1 MGAGYSI
8 RAKAETAEIYIYE
21 DVGSGWFGGVS
32 AKQFAD
38 DLKALGAVSQID
50 LRINSY
56 GGEVFDGLAIYRQLA
71 EHPAHITSHVD
82 GIAASIASVIAMAG
96 DTIEIAEA
104 GFMMIH
110 PAQGGCMGSAGDMR
124 QMADLLD
131 TITATIAD
139 VYAARTNQP
148 ASALLTMMEAETWL
162 TAQDCLDKGFADSV
176 VPNMRLAAHGDIS
189 EHHKFAKLP
198 AALIGKSPN
207 GLRNITPAA
216 PAAIPA
222 PAPLIDTPHA
232 ERAKARDLVARMR
245 ARHTLGG

>member
-1 MGAGYSI
+1 MGAGYAI

-71 EHPAHITSHVD
+71 EHPAHITAHVD

-96 DTIEIAEA
+96 DVIEIAEA

-110 PAQGGCMGSAGDMR
+110 PAQGGCMGDADDMR
-124 QMADLLD
+124 QLADLLD
-131 TITATIAD
+131 TITASIAD
-139 VYAARTNQP
+139 IYAARTSQSV
-148 ASALLTMMEAETWL
+148 AALQAMMEAETWL
-162 TAQDCLDKGFADSV
+162 TAQDCIDKGFADTI
-176 VPNMRLAAHGDIS
+176 VPNMRLAAHGELSDK
-189 EHHKFAKLP
+189 HKFANMP
-198 AALIGKSPN
+198 TALIGKIP
-207 GLRNITPAA
+207 LVARNVTPIA
-216 PAAIPA
+216 PAVIPA
-222 PAPLIDTPHA
+222 PDAVDPVQR
-232 ERAKARDLVARMR
+232 RAASDRIAKMR
-245 ARHTLGG
+245 ARLTIAS